1 VFWVYITTGHLCLWC
16 FCLLF
21 ISSLLY
27 KGFCAITTHEI
38 LIIWVLITL
47 NWSLYGK
54 SSRVIALISTI
65 SLVFSVNDNQK
76 FQNANPNSKNVKEQW
91 PSVFIVI
98 YLVTQ
103 KKNATSLSVNHPI
116 ISRIIPIMLLI
127 KLILCLLP
135 LLF

>member
-1 VFWVYITTGHLCLWC
+1 
-16 FCLLF
+16 
-21 ISSLLY
+21 
-27 KGFCAITTHEI
+27 
-38 LIIWVLITL
+38 
-47 NWSLYGK
+47 
-54 SSRVIALISTI
+54 
-65 SLVFSVNDNQK
+65 
-76 FQNANPNSKNVKEQW
+76 
-91 PSVFIVI
+91 VI